1 MLLSFDASSFIVPT
15 AVLTGIAPVLVES
28 VLFVRVF
35 AVYPWSKIS
44 ARTKVVAYGVPIV
57 LRVARTANIA
67 VNLGLIYRAPGSRST
82 SLGASA
88 HNWEKYST
96 KIECTLQLIDNT

>member
-44 ARTKVVAYGVPIV
+44 ARVKVVAYGVPIV
-57 LRVARTANIA
+57 LRVARTIA
-67 VNLGLIYRAPGSRST
+67 DLAESPDIGAEHIAEALQYR
-82 SLGASA
+82 
-88 HNWEKYST
+88 
-96 KIECTLQLIDNT
+96 TLDRAAGD